1 MGNIGNIVAGILM
14 AGTPLLIFEA
24 ISRQYKISPEISRK
38 SVHVLTAAVVAYMP
52 FFLSLN
58 EIAVI
63 SALFL
68 LFFVATRKYS
78 IWKALFEIKRKSY
91 GEIMFAVGVILAA
104 LIADDS
110 GIFACAVLVM
120 GLADPAAAVIGEHYK
135 KAHKFFNSKTI
146 EGTAGFFLI
155 TVFLLGAFGVPAL
168 QTALLYGA
176 IVTLAELVSMDGLDN
191 IAVPLAVTLLLN
203 FI

>member
-1 MGNIGNIVAGILM
+1 MENTGNIIAGILM

-24 ISRQYKISPEISRK
+24 ISRQYKISPEITRK
-38 SVHVLTAAVVAYMP
+38 AVHILTSAVVVYMT

-58 EIAVI
+58 EIAAI

-68 LFFVATRKYS
+68 VFFVGTRRYN
-78 IWKALFEIKRKSY
+78 IWKSLFEIKRKSY

-104 LIADDS
+104 LIAEDES
-110 GIFACAVLVM
+110 IFACSVLVM
-120 GLADPAAAVIGEHYK
+120 GLADPAAAVIGQHYG

-146 EGTAGFFLI
+146 EGSIGFFLI
-155 TVFLLGAFGVPAL
+155 TVFLLGAFGVSSL
-168 QTALLYGA
+168 QTALFFGA
-176 IVTLAELVSMDGLDN
+176 IVTLAELISRGGLDN
-191 IAVPLAVTLLLN
+191 ISVPLAVCLLLN